1 MEIFIVIFLILLN
14 GLFSMSEIAVIS
26 ARKASLMSEAKSGSK
41 SAKAALNL
49 ANDPDRFLSTIQI
62 GITLIG
68 ILTGLYS
75 GDVLAGDFD
84 PILQQ
89 IGVPASISYSLS
101 QIIIVALVTFLTLI
115 FGELVPK
122 RIGLSVAEK
131 VAKIMARP
139 MYLLS
144 LLSSPIVWLLSKCTS
159 LMFNLLNL
167 KNAETK
173 VTEAEI
179 KSMMQEG
186 LADGEVQEVEQDI
199 MERVFSLGDRDLESI
214 MTHRSELVWLDIKMT
229 RSEILEVIKSDFH
242 DVYPVATRGLDNVD
256 GVVLIEDL
264 FGAINEENFDL
275 QKLLRPAQFFHETME
290 VYKALELMRDKRS
303 QYALVC
309 DEFGSIQGIVTMI
322 DILEGLVGALPSPLD
337 EPEIIQRQDGGWL
350 VDGQC
355 PFYDFLDYFGLE
367 EIYSQFD
374 FNTVSG
380 LILNQLERIPTT
392 GEITEWNS
400 FQFEIVDMDGARID
414 KLLVTLKPALD
425 EELAD

>member
-1 MEIFIVIFLILLN
+1 
-14 GLFSMSEIAVIS
+14 MSEIAVIS

-89 IGVPASISYSLS
+89 IGVPASISYSVS

-144 LLSSPIVWLLSKCTS
+144 LLSSPIVWLLSKSTS

-264 FGAINEENFDL
+264 FGVINEENFDL